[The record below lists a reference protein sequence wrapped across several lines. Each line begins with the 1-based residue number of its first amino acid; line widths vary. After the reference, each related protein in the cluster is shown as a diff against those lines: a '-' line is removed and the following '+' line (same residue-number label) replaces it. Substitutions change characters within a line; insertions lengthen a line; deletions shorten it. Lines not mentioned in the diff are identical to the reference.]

1 MLYHCNRSMFYE
13 RLQYFIILPHYPH
26 KSSHLPASK
35 TLEIILSNYK
45 MIYVLKYIKL
55 SLSEADTV
63 PQVAGNLRSRIGAR
77 CACCCIQERF
87 VTCYLKGLLVKK

>member
-1 MLYHCNRSMFYE
+1 MFYE